1 MKRMYTLGKR
11 KTKGWGNASRAR
23 VMSLL
28 LILCLVMSSVV
39 PAPAS
44 RADSQTTDKKTWE
57 DKESG
62 YRLEASQSSAWEGGY
77 VAEVTVRN
85 TGEDEL
91 RNWSVAA
98 VLREGDI
105 ENSWNVTHKKIGKQE
120 VVFESEQHNMVIPS
134 GEKAVF
140 GFKVTGGSFGD
151 LVSLKLVPGK
161 ILSTSRAEI
170 GRASCRERVCLSV

>member
-1 MKRMYTLGKR
+1 MKKMYTLGKR
-11 KTKGWGNASRAR
+11 KTKGWGNAPRVR

-44 RADSQTTDKKTWE
+44 RADSQTTNRKIWKGE
-57 DKESG
+57 ESG
-62 YRLEASQSSAWEGGY
+62 YRLEVSPSSAWEGGY

-98 VLREGDI
+98 VLR
-105 ENSWNVTHKKIGKQE
+105 
-120 VVFESEQHNMVIPS
+120 
-134 GEKAVF
+134 
-140 GFKVTGGSFGD
+140 
-151 LVSLKLVPGK
+151 LSL
-161 ILSTSRAEI
+161 IHI
-170 GRASCRERVCLSV
+170 